1 MPEERN
7 PLSKGLDTLATGDLL
22 HLMHEEDLTADHAV
36 GMALKEIKRAVEDL
50 FKVKVLNVNTINMR
64 GKEKRMG
71 RFMGRRPDWK
81 KAIITL
87 KDGDK
92 IEYFEGA

>member
-1 MPEERN
+1 MNLKILKAPRLTEKSVIQKEESNQVSFRVD
-7 PLSKGLDTLATGDLL
+7 KGAN
-22 HLMHEEDLTADHAV
+22 
-36 GMALKEIKRAVEDL
+36 KIEIKRAVEDL

-87 KDGDK
+87 KEGDK